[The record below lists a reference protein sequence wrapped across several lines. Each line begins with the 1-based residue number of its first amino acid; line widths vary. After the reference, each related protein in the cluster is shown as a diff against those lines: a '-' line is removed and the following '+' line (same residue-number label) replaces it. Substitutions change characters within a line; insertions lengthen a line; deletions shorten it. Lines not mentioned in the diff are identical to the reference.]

1 MMRLQHG
8 IRLEILCSGNEQ
20 PEGYLKTCT
29 IISRLSGILLIA
41 TVLAACSSEQL
52 RRTSYETL
60 KATERQ
66 RCLNEAFSDCPRQ
79 AEYDEYQQQRERELN
94 PPGNE

>member
-1 MMRLQHG
+1 M
-8 IRLEILCSGNEQ
+8 
-20 PEGYLKTCT
+20 KT
-29 IISRLSGILLIA
+29 IASILL
-41 TVLAACSSEQL
+41 TSVLLVACSSDQW

-79 AEYDEYQQQRERELN
+79 PYYDEFQQKRKDELEKA
-94 PPGNE
+94 GSEATS